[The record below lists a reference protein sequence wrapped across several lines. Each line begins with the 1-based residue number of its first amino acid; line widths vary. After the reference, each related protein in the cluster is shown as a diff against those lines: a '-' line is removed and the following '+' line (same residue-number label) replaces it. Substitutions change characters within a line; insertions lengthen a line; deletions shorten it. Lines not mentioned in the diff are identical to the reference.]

1 MHRTLRS
8 AGRAIVLTTLIMI
21 SGFIVFLSS
30 NFKASQDF
38 GLLASITIGAALV
51 GSLLFLPVTLNL
63 LKPWKAE
70 TQASFPDDPPT

>member
-1 MHRTLRS
+1 MHRTLRT

-21 SGFIVFLSS
+21 AGFIVFLTS

-51 GSLLFLPVTLNL
+51 GSLLFLPVTLNM
-63 LKPWKAE
+63 LKPWGAE
-70 TQASFPDDPPT
+70 IRIPALQDRSD